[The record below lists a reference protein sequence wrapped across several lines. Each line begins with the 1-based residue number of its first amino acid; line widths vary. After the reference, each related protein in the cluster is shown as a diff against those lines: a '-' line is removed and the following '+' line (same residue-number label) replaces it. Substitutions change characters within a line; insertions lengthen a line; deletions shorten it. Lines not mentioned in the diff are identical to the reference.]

1 MEKEFDLSKK
11 IDEDAEYEP
20 TITVIDVKEFIK
32 RYEEKLRKM
41 EIVSVEVAIFEL
53 RQLAGEDL
61 KWKKHQKK

>member
-1 MEKEFDLSKK
+1 MKKTSEEFDLSEK
-11 IDEDAEYEP
+11 IDGYDP
-20 TITVIDVKEFIK
+20 ITQIVVRGDVKEFIK

-61 KWKKHQKK
+61 K